1 MHMTVPTSIIVE
13 CPLCKDETLHEV
25 VSGKVGGKAETVLD
39 STVRCRECG
48 HVHHVIIKA
57 EKPVDVPVIIS
68 WVKESQR
75 SSVALGRDE
84 ALSVGD
90 EFMCGEIPVI
100 VTSIEA
106 KGARVLRAKAGNIGT
121 IWAKKFD
128 KVRVHFSINHQGK
141 SHSEIIEVIPDEEFF
156 IGDMMTVGKREVV
169 IHAIKIDYRTLKTG
183 SALAR
188 DIIRIYANIV
198 RTTSQ

>member
-1 MHMTVPTSIIVE
+1 
-13 CPLCKDETLHEV
+13 
-25 VSGKVGGKAETVLD
+25 
-39 STVRCRECG
+39 
-48 HVHHVIIKA
+48 
-57 EKPVDVPVIIS
+57 
-68 WVKESQR
+68 
-75 SSVALGRDE
+75 
-84 ALSVGD
+84 
-90 EFMCGEIPVI
+90 MCGEIPVI

-141 SHSEIIEVIPDEEFF
+141 SHSEVIEVIPDEEFF
-156 IGDMMTVGKREVV
+156 IGDMMTIGKREVV